1 MFALKQPRTQH
12 LILIMKNLA
21 QNGRAIEQIL
31 EKKTNVSF
39 KSRLS
44 LFPLFRVIQNCI
56 NMYVE

>member
-21 QNGRAIEQIL
+21 QNGRAFEQIL